1 MICDDRT
8 TALKWAS
15 DEAMK
20 DAGWCRISRRS
31 GGPSHMRTRRVA
43 VAVLVALG
51 LVTAASAAPPKD
63 AIVIGLVAEPVTMD
77 PPQITD
83 LNSARVTKRIFE
95 GLVGQEL
102 GSYKLVP
109 GLAQSWDI
117 SKDGLTYTFK
127 LRGNVTFHDGTPF
140 NAEAVKF
147 VFERQLNDK
156 GPYYATGTYPYVKGF
171 LGNVAGVEVLDA
183 STVQIKL
190 KAPLTPFLQYLAHQS
205 LFMFSPESLKK
216 WGKDVVKHPVGT
228 GPFKLETWEPG
239 VKVVL
244 ARNDA
249 YWGGAPKIRQA
260 IYVPIV
266 EAQARL
272 VALKTGDIDLTMD
285 VPPDALDDLRRDPN
299 IVVAE
304 SNSSAVWYVT
314 LNTRHPILKDRRVR
328 QALNHAVN
336 KDAIIRD
343 ILRGTA
349 IVSRG
354 PMSPVYGAFYE
365 ENTARYPH
373 DLEKARAL
381 LKEAGYASG
390 FDVTFLVPESGSGM
404 QSPVEMATVIQA
416 NLAQIG
422 VRARIQTM
430 EWGAYLRKYLEQPDM
445 AEMSWNPSI
454 GDPDHMMYMLL
465 SSDRF
470 PPAFNAGY
478 YQNDRVDDL
487 LRRGRTTIDEKARVP
502 LYKEAQRLVVEDA
515 PWIFVD
521 HGKQVIVHRKRVQG
535 FKLHPNFDLVLTPV
549 SLQ

>member
-1 MICDDRT
+1 
-8 TALKWAS
+8 
-15 DEAMK
+15 
-20 DAGWCRISRRS
+20 
-31 GGPSHMRTRRVA
+31 MRTRRLVL
-43 VAVLVALG
+43 AVLAALAF
-51 LVTAASAAPPKD
+51 VTGASAAPPKD

-109 GLAQSWDI
+109 ALAHSWDI

-127 LRGNVTFHDGTPF
+127 LRPNVKFHDGTPF

-183 STVQIKL
+183 SAVQIKL

-228 GPFKLETWEPG
+228 GPFKLEMWEPG

-285 VPPDALDDLRRDPN
+285 VPPDSLDELRRDPN
-299 IVVAE
+299 LVVAE

-336 KDAIIRD
+336 KEAIIRD

-354 PMSPVYGAFYE
+354 PISPAYGPYYE
-365 ENTARYPH
+365 ENTARYPY

-381 LKEAGYASG
+381 LKEAGHANG
-390 FDVTFLVPESGSGM
+390 VELTFLVPESGSGM

-422 VRARIQTM
+422 VRAKIQTM

-470 PPAFNAGY
+470 PPAFNSGY

-487 LRRGRTTIDEKARVP
+487 LRRARTTLDEKARVP
-502 LYKEAQRLVVEDA
+502 LYKEAQKLVVEDA

-535 FKLHPNFDLVLTPV
+535 FKLHPNFDIVLTPV
-549 SLQ
+549 WLP

>member
-1 MICDDRT
+1 MRIHPIRLA
-8 TALKWAS
+8 ALLL
-15 DEAMK
+15 
-20 DAGWCRISRRS
+20 
-31 GGPSHMRTRRVA
+31 
-43 VAVLVALG
+43 VLVLAG
-51 LVTAASAAPPKD
+51 LVGGAAGAPPRD

-127 LRGNVTFHDGTPF
+127 LRPNVKFHDGTPF

-183 STVQIKL
+183 GTVQIKL
-190 KAPLTPFLQYLAHQS
+190 KAPLAPFLQYLAHQS

-228 GPFKLETWEPG
+228 GPFKLDAWEPG
-239 VKVVL
+239 VRVVL
-244 ARNDA
+244 ARNDE

-285 VPPDALDDLRRDPN
+285 VPPDSLDELRRDPN
-299 IVVAE
+299 VVVAE
-304 SNSSAVWYVT
+304 SNSSAVWYVM

-354 PMSPVYGAFYE
+354 PMSPVYGTFYE
-365 ENTARYPH
+365 DNTARYPH
-373 DLEKARAL
+373 DLDKARAL
-381 LKEAGYASG
+381 LREAGHPNG
-390 FDVTFLVPESGSGM
+390 FELTFLVPESGSGM

-422 VRARIQTM
+422 VRAKIQTM

-487 LRRGRTTIDEKARVP
+487 LRRARTTVDEKARVP
-502 LYKEAQRLVVEDA
+502 LYREAQKLVVEDA

-549 SLQ
+549 WLQ

>member
-1 MICDDRT
+1 
-8 TALKWAS
+8 
-15 DEAMK
+15 
-20 DAGWCRISRRS
+20 
-31 GGPSHMRTRRVA
+31 MRTRL
-43 VAVLVALG
+43 AVLAVLAALG
-51 LVTAASAAPPKD
+51 LVTSASAAPPKD

-95 GLVGQEL
+95 GLVAQEL

-127 LRGNVTFHDGTPF
+127 LRPNVKFHDGTPF

-183 STVQIKL
+183 GTVQIKL
-190 KAPLTPFLQYLAHQS
+190 KAPLAPFLQYLAHQS

-228 GPFKLETWEPG
+228 GPFKLDAWEPG
-239 VKVVL
+239 VRVVL
-244 ARNDA
+244 ARNDE

-285 VPPDALDDLRRDPN
+285 VPPDSLDELRRDPN
-299 IVVAE
+299 VVVAE
-304 SNSSAVWYVT
+304 SNSSAVWYVM

-354 PMSPVYGAFYE
+354 PMSPVYGTFYE
-365 ENTARYPH
+365 DNTARYPH
-373 DLEKARAL
+373 DLDKARAL
-381 LKEAGYASG
+381 LREAGHPNG
-390 FDVTFLVPESGSGM
+390 FELTFLVPESGSGM
-404 QSPVEMATVIQA
+404 QSPVEMATIIQA

-422 VRARIQTM
+422 VRAKIQTM

-487 LRRGRTTIDEKARVP
+487 LRRARTTVDEKARVP
-502 LYKEAQRLVVEDA
+502 LYREAQKLVVEDA

-549 SLQ
+549 WLQ

>member
-1 MICDDRT
+1 
-8 TALKWAS
+8 
-15 DEAMK
+15 
-20 DAGWCRISRRS
+20 
-31 GGPSHMRTRRVA
+31 MRTRRLVL
-43 VAVLVALG
+43 AVLAALAF
-51 LVTAASAAPPKD
+51 VTGASAAPPKD

-109 GLAQSWDI
+109 ALAHSWDI

-127 LRGNVTFHDGTPF
+127 LRPNVKFHDGTPF

-183 STVQIKL
+183 SAVQIKL

-228 GPFKLETWEPG
+228 GPFKLEMWEPG

-285 VPPDALDDLRRDPN
+285 VPPDSLDELRRDPN
-299 IVVAE
+299 LVVTE

-336 KDAIIRD
+336 KEAIIRD

-354 PMSPVYGAFYE
+354 PISPAYGPYHE
-365 ENTARYPH
+365 ENTARYPY

-381 LKEAGYASG
+381 LKEAGHANG
-390 FDVTFLVPESGSGM
+390 VELTFLVPESGSGM

-422 VRARIQTM
+422 VRAKIQTM

-470 PPAFNAGY
+470 PPAFNGGY

-487 LRRGRTTIDEKARVP
+487 LRRGRTTLDEKARVP
-502 LYKEAQRLVVEDA
+502 LYREAQKLVVEDA

-549 SLQ
+549 WLQ

>member
-1 MICDDRT
+1 
-8 TALKWAS
+8 
-15 DEAMK
+15 
-20 DAGWCRISRRS
+20 
-31 GGPSHMRTRRVA
+31 MRTRHLA

-63 AIVIGLVAEPVTMD
+63 VIVIGLLAEPVTMD

-117 SKDGLTYTFK
+117 SRDGLIYTFK
-127 LRGNVTFHDGTPF
+127 LRPSVTFHDGTPF

-190 KAPLTPFLQYLAHQS
+190 KA
-205 LFMFSPESLKK
+205 
-216 WGKDVVKHPVGT
+216 
-228 GPFKLETWEPG
+228 WEPG

-244 ARNDA
+244 ARNDQ

-285 VPPDALDDLRRDPN
+285 VPPDSLDDLRRDPN
-299 IVVAE
+299 LVVAA

-336 KDAIIRD
+336 KEAIIRD
-343 ILRGTA
+343 ILRDTA

-354 PMSPVYGAFYE
+354 PISPVYGPYYE

-381 LKEAGYASG
+381 LKDAGYAGG
-390 FDVTFLVPESGSGM
+390 FELGFLVPESGSGM

-422 VRARIQTM
+422 VRAKIQTM

-470 PPAFNAGY
+470 PPAFNSGY

-487 LRRGRTTIDEKARVP
+487 LRRARTTIDEKARVP
-502 LYKEAQRLVVEDA
+502 LYREAQKLVVEDA

-549 SLQ
+549 WLP

>member
-1 MICDDRT
+1 MRIHPIRLA
-8 TALKWAS
+8 ALLL
-15 DEAMK
+15 
-20 DAGWCRISRRS
+20 
-31 GGPSHMRTRRVA
+31 
-43 VAVLVALG
+43 VLVLAG
-51 LVTAASAAPPKD
+51 LVGGAAGAPPRD

-117 SKDGLTYTFK
+117 SRDGLTYTFR
-127 LRGNVTFHDGTPF
+127 LRPNVTFHDGTPF

-171 LGNVAGVEVLDA
+171 LGNVAGVEVLDG

-228 GPFKLETWEPG
+228 GPFKLEMWEPG

-285 VPPDALDDLRRDPN
+285 VPPDSLDELRRDPN
-299 IVVAE
+299 LVVAE

-336 KDAIIRD
+336 KEAIIRD

-354 PMSPVYGAFYE
+354 PISPVYGPYYE

-381 LKEAGYASG
+381 LKDAGYAGG
-390 FDVTFLVPESGSGM
+390 FELGFLVPESGSGM

-422 VRARIQTM
+422 VRAKIQTM

-470 PPAFNAGY
+470 PPAFNSGY

-487 LRRGRTTIDEKARVP
+487 LRRARTTLDEKARVP
-502 LYKEAQRLVVEDA
+502 LYKEAQKLVVEDA

-549 SLQ
+549 WLP

>member
-1 MICDDRT
+1 MRIHPIRLA
-8 TALKWAS
+8 ALLL
-15 DEAMK
+15 
-20 DAGWCRISRRS
+20 
-31 GGPSHMRTRRVA
+31 
-43 VAVLVALG
+43 VLVLAG
-51 LVTAASAAPPKD
+51 LVGGAAGAPPRD

-117 SKDGLTYTFK
+117 SRDGLTYTFR
-127 LRGNVTFHDGTPF
+127 LRPNVTFHDGTPF

-244 ARNDA
+244 ARNDQ

-285 VPPDALDDLRRDPN
+285 VPPDSLDELRRDASL
-299 IVVAE
+299 VVAE

-336 KDAIIRD
+336 KEAIIRD

-354 PMSPVYGAFYE
+354 PISPVYGPYYE

-381 LKEAGYASG
+381 LKEAGYAGG
-390 FDVTFLVPESGSGM
+390 FELGFLVPESGSGM

-422 VRARIQTM
+422 VRAKIQTM

-470 PPAFNAGY
+470 PPAFNSGY

-487 LRRGRTTIDEKARVP
+487 LRRARTTIDEKARVP
-502 LYKEAQRLVVEDA
+502 LYREAQKLVVEDA

-549 SLQ
+549 WLP

>member
-1 MICDDRT
+1 
-8 TALKWAS
+8 
-15 DEAMK
+15 
-20 DAGWCRISRRS
+20 
-31 GGPSHMRTRRVA
+31 MRTRRLVL
-43 VAVLVALG
+43 AVLAALAF
-51 LVTAASAAPPKD
+51 VTGASAAPPKD
-63 AIVIGLVAEPVTMD
+63 AIVIGLLAEPVTMD

-117 SKDGLTYTFK
+117 SRDGLIYTFK
-127 LRGNVTFHDGTPF
+127 LRPSVTFHDGTPF

-228 GPFKLETWEPG
+228 GPFRLETWEPG

-244 ARNDA
+244 ARHDQ

-285 VPPDALDDLRRDPN
+285 VPPDSLDELRRDPN
-299 IVVAE
+299 LVVAE

-336 KDAIIRD
+336 KEAIIRD

-354 PMSPVYGAFYE
+354 PISPVYGPYYE

-381 LKEAGYASG
+381 LKDAGYAGG
-390 FDVTFLVPESGSGM
+390 FELGFLVPESGSGM

-422 VRARIQTM
+422 VRAKIQTM

-470 PPAFNAGY
+470 PPAFNSGY

-487 LRRGRTTIDEKARVP
+487 LRRARTTIDEKARVP
-502 LYKEAQRLVVEDA
+502 LYREAQKLVVEDA

-549 SLQ
+549 WLQ

>member
-1 MICDDRT
+1 MRIHPIRLA
-8 TALKWAS
+8 ALLL
-15 DEAMK
+15 
-20 DAGWCRISRRS
+20 
-31 GGPSHMRTRRVA
+31 
-43 VAVLVALG
+43 VLVLAG
-51 LVTAASAAPPKD
+51 LVGGAAGAPPRD

-117 SKDGLTYTFK
+117 SRDGLTYTFR
-127 LRGNVTFHDGTPF
+127 LRPNVTFHDGTPF
-140 NAEAVKF
+140 NADAVKF

-244 ARNDA
+244 ARNDQ

-285 VPPDALDDLRRDPN
+285 VPPDSLDDLRRDPN
-299 IVVAE
+299 LVVAE

-314 LNTRHPILKDRRVR
+314 LNTRHPVLKDRRVR

-336 KDAIIRD
+336 KEAIIRD

-354 PMSPVYGAFYE
+354 PISPVYGPYYE

-373 DLEKARAL
+373 DLERARAL
-381 LKEAGYASG
+381 LKDAGYAGG
-390 FDVTFLVPESGSGM
+390 FELGFLVPESGSGM

-422 VRARIQTM
+422 VRAKIQTM

-470 PPAFNAGY
+470 PPAFNSGY

-487 LRRGRTTIDEKARVP
+487 LRRARTTLDEKARVP
-502 LYKEAQRLVVEDA
+502 LYKEAQKLVVEDA

>member
-1 MICDDRT
+1 MSIRRFWLAA
-8 TALKWAS
+8 ALLSLA
-15 DEAMK
+15 
-20 DAGWCRISRRS
+20 
-31 GGPSHMRTRRVA
+31 
-43 VAVLVALG
+43 LVPRLD
-51 LVTAASAAPPKD
+51 AAPPRD
-63 AIVIGLVAEPVTMD
+63 AIVVGLVAEPVTMD

-83 LNSARVTKRIFE
+83 LNSTRVIKRIFE

-117 SKDGLTYTFK
+117 SKDGLIYTFK
-127 LRGNVTFHDGTPF
+127 LRPNVKFHDGTPF

-205 LFMFSPESLKK
+205 LFMFSPDALKK
-216 WGKDVVKHPVGT
+216 YGKDIVKHPVGT

-244 ARNDA
+244 SRNDQ

-272 VALKTGDIDLTMD
+272 VAIKTGEIDLTMD
-285 VPPDALDDLRRDPN
+285 VPPDALDDLRRDSN
-299 IVVAE
+299 VVVAE

-328 QALNHAVN
+328 QALNYAVN

-349 IVSRG
+349 IVARS
-354 PMSPVYGAFYE
+354 PMSPVYGPYYE
-365 ENTARYPH
+365 EAVARYPY
-373 DLEKARAL
+373 DLDKARAL
-381 LKEAGYASG
+381 LKDAGYANG
-390 FDVTFLVPESGSGM
+390 FELTFLVPESGSGM

-416 NLAQIG
+416 NLTQIG
-422 VRARIQTM
+422 VRAKIQTM
-430 EWGAYLRKYLEQPDM
+430 EWGAYLKKYLDAPDM

-454 GDPDHMMYMLL
+454 GDPDHVTYMLL

-470 PPAFNAGY
+470 PPAFNAGFF
-478 YQNDRVDDL
+478 QNARVDEL
-487 LRRGRTTIDEKARVP
+487 LRKGRTTVGDAERAAI
-502 LYKEAQRLVVEDA
+502 YKEAQRIIADEA

-521 HGKQVIVHRKRVQG
+521 HGRQIIIHRKRVQD
-535 FKLHPNFDLVLTPV
+535 FKLHPNFDLVLSQV
-549 SLQ
+549 WLQ

>member
-1 MICDDRT
+1 
-8 TALKWAS
+8 
-15 DEAMK
+15 
-20 DAGWCRISRRS
+20 
-31 GGPSHMRTRRVA
+31 MRTRL
-43 VAVLVALG
+43 AVLAVLAALG
-51 LVTAASAAPPKD
+51 LVTSASAAPPKD

-95 GLVGQEL
+95 GLVAQEL

-127 LRGNVTFHDGTPF
+127 LRPNVKFHDGTPF

-183 STVQIKL
+183 GTVQIKL
-190 KAPLTPFLQYLAHQS
+190 KAPLAPFLQYLAHQS

-228 GPFKLETWEPG
+228 GPFKLDAWEPG
-239 VKVVL
+239 VRVVL
-244 ARNDA
+244 ARNDE

-285 VPPDALDDLRRDPN
+285 VPPDSLDELRRDPN
-299 IVVAE
+299 VVVAE
-304 SNSSAVWYVT
+304 SNSSAVWYVM

-354 PMSPVYGAFYE
+354 PISPVYGTFYE
-365 ENTARYPH
+365 DNTARYPH
-373 DLEKARAL
+373 DLDKARAL
-381 LKEAGYASG
+381 LREAGHPNG
-390 FDVTFLVPESGSGM
+390 FELTFLVPESGSGM

-422 VRARIQTM
+422 VRAKIQTM

-487 LRRGRTTIDEKARVP
+487 LRRARTTVDEKARVP
-502 LYKEAQRLVVEDA
+502 LYREAQKLVVEDA

-549 SLQ
+549 WLQ

>member
-1 MICDDRT
+1 
-8 TALKWAS
+8 
-15 DEAMK
+15 
-20 DAGWCRISRRS
+20 
-31 GGPSHMRTRRVA
+31 MRTRRLLL
-43 VAVLVALG
+43 AVLAALAFATG
-51 LVTAASAAPPKD
+51 ASAAPPKD
-63 AIVIGLVAEPVTMD
+63 AIVIGLLAEPVTMD

-117 SKDGLTYTFK
+117 SRDGLIYTFK
-127 LRGNVTFHDGTPF
+127 LRPSVTFHDGTPF

-244 ARNDA
+244 ARNDQ

-266 EAQARL
+266 EAQGRL

-285 VPPDALDDLRRDPN
+285 VPPDSLDELRRDASL
-299 IVVAE
+299 VVAE

-336 KDAIIRD
+336 KEAIIRD

-354 PMSPVYGAFYE
+354 PISPVYGPYYE

-381 LKEAGYASG
+381 LKEAGYAGG
-390 FDVTFLVPESGSGM
+390 FELGFLVPESGSGM

-422 VRARIQTM
+422 VRAKIQTM

-470 PPAFNAGY
+470 PPAFNSGY

-487 LRRGRTTIDEKARVP
+487 LRRARTTIDEKARVP
-502 LYKEAQRLVVEDA
+502 LYREAQKLVVEDA

-549 SLQ
+549 WLP

>member
-1 MICDDRT
+1 
-8 TALKWAS
+8 
-15 DEAMK
+15 
-20 DAGWCRISRRS
+20 
-31 GGPSHMRTRRVA
+31 MRTRRVV
-43 VAVLVALG
+43 VAVLAALG
-51 LVTAASAAPPKD
+51 LVTGAVAAPPKD

-102 GSYKLVP
+102 GSYKVVP

-117 SKDGLTYTFK
+117 SKDGLIYTFK
-127 LRGNVTFHDGTPF
+127 LRPNVKFHDGTPF

-183 STVQIKL
+183 DTVQIKL

-249 YWGGAPKIRQA
+249 YWGGAPKLRQA
-260 IYVPIV
+260 IYVPII

-285 VPPDALDDLRRDPN
+285 VPPDSLDELRRDPN
-299 IVVAE
+299 LIVAE

-336 KDAIIRD
+336 KEAIIRD

-354 PMSPVYGAFYE
+354 PISPVYGPYYE
-365 ENTARYPH
+365 ENTARYPY

-381 LKEAGYASG
+381 LKEAGHANG
-390 FDVTFLVPESGSGM
+390 FELTFLVPESGSGM

-416 NLAQIG
+416 NLAQIA
-422 VRARIQTM
+422 VRAKIQTM

-487 LRRGRTTIDEKARVP
+487 LRRARTTIDEKARVP
-502 LYKEAQRLVVEDA
+502 LYREAQKLVVEDA

-521 HGKQVIVHRKRVQG
+521 HGKQVIVHRKRVQS

-549 SLQ
+549 WLQ

>member
-1 MICDDRT
+1 
-8 TALKWAS
+8 
-15 DEAMK
+15 
-20 DAGWCRISRRS
+20 
-31 GGPSHMRTRRVA
+31 MRTRRSVLA
-43 VAVLVALG
+43 ALVLVALS
-51 LVTAASAAPPKD
+51 LVTAASAAPPRD
-63 AIVIGLVAEPVTMD
+63 AMVIGLLAEPVTMD

-83 LNSARVTKRIFE
+83 LNSTRVIKRMFE
-95 GLVGQEL
+95 GLTAQEL
-102 GSYKLVP
+102 GSYKIVP

-127 LRGNVTFHDGTPF
+127 LRPNVKFHDGTPLT
-140 NAEAVKF
+140 AEAVRF
-147 VFERQLNDK
+147 CFERQMNDK
-156 GPYYATGTYPYVKGF
+156 SQYYATGTYPYVKGF
-171 LGNVAGVEVLDA
+171 LGNVAGVEVVDPL
-183 STVQIKL
+183 TVQIKL
-190 KAPLTPFLQYLAHQS
+190 KSPLTPFLQYLAHHS
-205 LFMFSPESLKK
+205 LYIYSPEALKK
-216 WGKDVVKHPVGT
+216 FGKDIVKNPVGT

-244 ARNDA
+244 TRNDA

-285 VPPDALDDLRRDPN
+285 VPPDALDELRRDPN
-299 IVVAE
+299 VVVAE

-314 LNTRHPILKDRRVR
+314 LNTRHPVLKDKRVR

-354 PMSPVYGAFYE
+354 PMSPVYGAYYE

-381 LKEAGYASG
+381 LKEAGYSSG
-390 FDVTFLVPESGSGM
+390 FDITFLVPESGSGM

-416 NLAQIG
+416 NLAQVG
-422 VRARIQTM
+422 VRAKIQTM

-502 LYKEAQRLVVEDA
+502 LYREAQKLVVEDA
-515 PWIFVD
+515 PWIFID

-549 SLQ
+549 WLQ

>member
-1 MICDDRT
+1 MRLVV
-8 TALKWAS
+8 AL
-15 DEAMK
+15 
-20 DAGWCRISRRS
+20 
-31 GGPSHMRTRRVA
+31 
-43 VAVLVALG
+43 VLVLASLAS
-51 LVTAASAAPPKD
+51 AASAAPPKD

-117 SKDGLTYTFK
+117 SKDGLIYTFK
-127 LRGNVTFHDGTPF
+127 LRPNVKFHDGTPF

-205 LFMFSPESLKK
+205 LFMFSPDALKK
-216 WGKDVVKHPVGT
+216 YGKDIVKHPVGT

-244 ARNDA
+244 SRNDQ

-272 VALKTGDIDLTMD
+272 VAIKTGEIDLTMD
-285 VPPDALDDLRRDPN
+285 VPPDALDDLRRDSN
-299 IVVAE
+299 VVVAE

-328 QALNHAVN
+328 QALNYAVN

-349 IVSRG
+349 IVARS
-354 PMSPVYGAFYE
+354 PMSPVYGPYYE
-365 ENTARYPH
+365 EAVARYPY

-381 LKEAGYASG
+381 LKDAGYANG
-390 FDVTFLVPESGSGM
+390 FELTFLVPESGSGM

-416 NLAQIG
+416 NLTQIG
-422 VRARIQTM
+422 VRAKIQTM
-430 EWGAYLRKYLEQPDM
+430 EWGAYLKKYLDQPDM

-478 YQNDRVDDL
+478 YQNERVDDL
-487 LRRGRTTIDEKARVP
+487 LRKGRTTVDEKARVP
-502 LYKEAQRLVVEDA
+502 LYKEAQKLVVEDA

-549 SLQ
+549 TLQ

>member
-1 MICDDRT
+1 
-8 TALKWAS
+8 
-15 DEAMK
+15 
-20 DAGWCRISRRS
+20 
-31 GGPSHMRTRRVA
+31 MRTRRV
-43 VAVLVALG
+43 VLAVLAALS

-63 AIVIGLVAEPVTMD
+63 AIVVGLVAEPVTMD

-127 LRGNVTFHDGTPF
+127 LRPNVKFHDGTPF

-156 GPYYATGTYPYVKGF
+156 SPYYATGTYPYVKGF
-171 LGNVAGVEVLDA
+171 LGNVAGVEVLDVG
-183 STVQIKL
+183 TVQIKL
-190 KAPLTPFLQYLAHQS
+190 KAPLAPFLQYLAHQS

-216 WGKDVVKHPVGT
+216 GGKDVVKHPVGT
-228 GPFKLETWEPG
+228 GPFKLETWDPG
-239 VKVVL
+239 VRVVL
-244 ARNDA
+244 ARNDD

-285 VPPDALDDLRRDPN
+285 VPPDSLDDLRRDSN
-299 IVVAE
+299 VVVAE
-304 SNSSAVWYVT
+304 SNSSAVWYVM

-336 KDAIIRD
+336 KEAIIRD

-354 PMSPVYGAFYE
+354 PMSPVYGTFYE
-365 ENTARYPH
+365 ENTARYPYEL
-373 DLEKARAL
+373 DRARAL
-381 LKEAGYASG
+381 LKEAGHQNG
-390 FDVTFLVPESGSGM
+390 FELTFLVPESGSGM

-422 VRARIQTM
+422 VRAKIQTM

-478 YQNDRVDDL
+478 YQNERVDDL
-487 LRRGRTTIDEKARVP
+487 LRRARTTVDEKARVP
-502 LYKEAQRLVVEDA
+502 LYREAQKLVVEDA

-549 SLQ
+549 WLQ

>member
-1 MICDDRT
+1 MRIHPIRLA
-8 TALKWAS
+8 ALLL
-15 DEAMK
+15 
-20 DAGWCRISRRS
+20 
-31 GGPSHMRTRRVA
+31 
-43 VAVLVALG
+43 VLAG
-51 LVTAASAAPPKD
+51 LVGGAAGAPPRD

-117 SKDGLTYTFK
+117 SRDGLTYTFR
-127 LRGNVTFHDGTPF
+127 LRPNVTFHDGTPF

-205 LFMFSPESLKK
+205 LFTFSPESLKK

-244 ARNDA
+244 ARNEQ

-285 VPPDALDDLRRDPN
+285 VPPDSLDELRRDPSL
-299 IVVAE
+299 VVAE

-336 KDAIIRD
+336 KEAIIRD

-354 PMSPVYGAFYE
+354 PISPVYGPYYE

-381 LKEAGYASG
+381 LKDAGYAGG
-390 FDVTFLVPESGSGM
+390 FELGFLVPESGSGM

-416 NLAQIG
+416 NLTQIG
-422 VRARIQTM
+422 VRAKIQTM

-470 PPAFNAGY
+470 PPAFNSGY

-487 LRRGRTTIDEKARVP
+487 LRRARTTIDEKARVP
-502 LYKEAQRLVVEDA
+502 LYREAQKLVVEDA

-549 SLQ
+549 WLQ